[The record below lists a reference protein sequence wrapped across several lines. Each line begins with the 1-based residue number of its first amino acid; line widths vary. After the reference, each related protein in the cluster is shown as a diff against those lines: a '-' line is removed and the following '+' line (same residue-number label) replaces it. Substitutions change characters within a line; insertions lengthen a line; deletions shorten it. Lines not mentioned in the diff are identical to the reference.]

1 MLENYYL
8 LFTAI
13 LLQAEKD
20 FFSADDKT
28 RRDAIRFIMSDDFYY
43 LSGVE
48 GEIILSK
55 LENGEIQKPTDVLD
69 KAYWNSDPMTIWLRM
84 HGKNNRTKQKT
95 LETDTEDRKSNGA
108 DPG

>member
-20 FFSADDKT
+20 FFSSDYKT
-28 RRDAIRFIMSDDFYY
+28 RRDAIQFIKSDDFYY

-48 GEIILSK
+48 GEIILSR
-55 LENGEIQKPTDVLD
+55 LENGEIRKPQDVLD

-84 HGKNNRTKQKT
+84 HGQNKRAKQKT
-95 LETDTEDRKSNGA
+95 METDTEDRQSNGA